1 MNYNT
6 KSKSGFTIIEV
17 VLVLA
22 IAGLI
27 FLIVFL
33 AVPALQRSQRDTQRR
48 NDSARFMS
56 QISNFQSNNKGV
68 VPTVATGA
76 AAVGATPTV
85 GDFIAA
91 YLDNGSGTPD
101 NWKDPSSGSVYPRVA
116 AVGDVPT
123 TSGQWNYYVGQ
134 ICNGEA
140 ATTTGASARNVAFV
154 MKLEGAG
161 SFCATNK

>member
-48 NDSARFMS
+48 SDAGRLLTYL
-56 QISNFQSNNKGV
+56 SNYQANNRGV
-68 VPTVATGA
+68 LPTGTAQAAFVSGYVKELTSPSTGA
-76 AAVGATPTV
+76 AYGIVWGATAPTR
-85 GDFIAA
+85 
-91 YLDNGSGTPD
+91 N
-101 NWKDPSSGSVYPRVA
+101 
-116 AVGDVPT
+116 
-123 TSGQWNYYVGQ
+123 
-134 ICNGEA
+134 
-140 ATTTGASARNVAFV
+140 TTTETLQISVGSKCQGETIVTGTGRNVAV
-154 MKLEGAG
+154 RTLLEGG
-161 SFCATNK
+161 GYYCTDQ

>member
-56 QISNFQSNNKGV
+56 QISNYQSNNKGD
-68 VPTVATGA
+68 VPTAATGTA
-76 AAVGATPTV
+76 AGTVGAFV
-85 GDFIAA
+85 AA
-91 YLDNGSGTPD
+91 YLDNGSGSPD
-101 NWKDPSSGSVYPRVA
+101 NWKDPSTGSVYARSTA
-116 AVGDVPT
+116 APT
-123 TSGQWNYYVGQ
+123 VSGEWNYYVGQ
-134 ICNGEA
+134 ICDGEA
-140 ATTTGASARNVAFV
+140 PTATGASTRNVAFV

>member
-48 NDSARFMS
+48 TDAGRLLTYL
-56 QISNFQSNNKGV
+56 SNYQSNNRGSLPDTSSRAAFESGYVKELTSPSFGSAYTISWTAA
-68 VPTVATGA
+68 PARTATA
-76 AAVGATPTV
+76 ESLEIAVG
-85 GDFIAA
+85 
-91 YLDNGSGTPD
+91 S
-101 NWKDPSSGSVYPRVA
+101 K
-116 AVGDVPT
+116 
-123 TSGQWNYYVGQ
+123 
-134 ICNGEA
+134 CNGEA
-140 ATTTGASARNVAFV
+140 TQSGTGRNVAV
-154 MKLEGAG
+154 RASLEGG
-161 SFCATNK
+161 GYYCTDQ